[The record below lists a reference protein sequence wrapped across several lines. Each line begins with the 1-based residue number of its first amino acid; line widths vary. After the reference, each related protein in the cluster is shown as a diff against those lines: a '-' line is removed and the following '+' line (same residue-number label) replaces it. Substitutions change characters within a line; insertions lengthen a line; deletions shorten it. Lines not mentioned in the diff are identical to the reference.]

1 MFYPKIKVPVLQN
14 RAFNTKEEAMQS
26 DFGFLQIEQD
36 PQTGIF
42 ENRLFDPGKL
52 IYDQNYDNEQA
63 NSPSFEA
70 HLDQV
75 AEILKPFMEGKKVIE
90 VGCGKG
96 HFFRKLSDRGANIV
110 GCDPTYQGDDPR
122 IIREF
127 FSPELGQKGDLIIL
141 RHVLEHIQHPAE
153 FIRYVA
159 QSNGNKG
166 IIYIEVPDLSWIIA
180 NQVYFDLFYEHVNY
194 FRPEDFKRIF
204 GKIYAE
210 GVFFNGQYQYVIA
223 DLSSVNLPPY
233 AFEKVDDRLQVS
245 FEKLDQIG
253 STLRNSGKP
262 VYIWGAASK
271 GVISGLHLQ
280 NGGVKVEGLIDINP
294 NKQNKFAAM
303 TGLPIL
309 SPSGFKTQTGP
320 AVVLVA
326 NPNYESEIRAE
337 LIGMDIDF
345 INL

>member
-14 RAFNTKEEAMQS
+14 RAFNTREEAIGS
-26 DFGFLQIEQD
+26 DFGYLQIEQD

-42 ENRLFDPGKL
+42 ENRLFDGDKL

-63 NSPSFEA
+63 NSPAFEA

-75 AEILKPFMEGKKVIE
+75 AEILKPFMAGKKVIE

-96 HFFRKLSDRGANIV
+96 HFFRKLSDRGADIV

-127 FSPELGQKGDLIIL
+127 FSPELGQTGDVIIL
-141 RHVLEHIQHPAE
+141 RHVLEHIQHPAD
-153 FIRYVA
+153 FIRYIA
-159 QSNGNKG
+159 QANGNKG
-166 IIYIEVPDLSWIIA
+166 VIYIEVPDLSWIIA

-194 FRPEDFKRIF
+194 FRPEDFRRIF
-204 GKIYAE
+204 GRIYAQ
-210 GVFFNGQYQYVIA
+210 GVFFNGQYQYVVA
-223 DLSSVNLPPY
+223 DLSAVNPPPY
-233 AFEKVDDRLQVS
+233 DFEKVDDRLQVS
-245 FEKLDQIG
+245 FQKLDQI
-253 STLRNSGKP
+253 SDRLKKTARP

-271 GVISGLHLQ
+271 GVISSLHLLDR
-280 NGGVKVEGLIDINP
+280 GVKIEGLIDINP
-294 NKQNKFAAM
+294 RKQGKYAAM

-309 SPSGFKTQTGP
+309 SPAAFKARTGQ
-320 AVVLVA
+320 AVVLIA

-337 LIGMDIDF
+337 LKGMDVDF
-345 INL
+345 ENL